1 MKKLA
6 AIFTAAV
13 MAATIAACASGQT
26 ADVETTDRPLIA
38 QSF

>member
-13 MAATIAACASGQT
+13 MAITIGACVNGHNSGAEADDKT
-26 ADVETTDRPLIA
+26 AVVQNL
-38 QSF
+38 